1 MQAQKPAPKPPTN
14 PNTANVNKH
23 RLLTGLLLLVSAIGF
38 GQADDTTAFQ
48 PDSLQAD
55 STQQI
60 LSFDLYP
67 SDGFNYWEERFKGNW
82 AGVFFAINS
91 FDRADYSMYNAPEDG
106 FLEPNFWKSN
116 CLSINLIQASMRLQR
131 NRNFIG
137 LVTGLGLDLQS
148 YSLDAATSIRKGE
161 QGIEPVHLSYEDNQ
175 KSKFSSTYLTLPL
188 LLEFQIP
195 MGNFKRRLYFSG
207 GVIGSLRLASHTKV
221 KYRLDGKRQKLKTPG
236 DFYLRDTRL
245 AGTVRMGYRWINL
258 FATYDFYPLFKD
270 DKGPVLYPF
279 SVGVGLVKF

>member
-1 MQAQKPAPKPPTN
+1 MNKYGWFILLFLLPTAGAFAQN
-14 PNTANVNKH
+14 QDE
-23 RLLTGLLLLVSAIGF
+23 S
-38 GQADDTTAFQ
+38 AFQ
-48 PDSLQAD
+48 PDSQQAD
-55 STQQI
+55 STLHI
-60 LSFDLYP
+60 LSFDLNQTE
-67 SDGFNYWEERFKGNW
+67 GFNFWDERFKGNW
-82 AGVFFAINS
+82 AGVFLAVNG
-91 FDRADYSMYNAPEDG
+91 FDRADYSMYSNSEAG

-137 LVTGLGLDLQS
+137 LVTGLGMDLQS
-148 YSLDAATSIRKGE
+148 YSLDAATSIRKGSNRV
-161 QGIEPVHLSYEDNQ
+161 EPVQLSYEDNQ
-175 KSKFSSTYLTLPL
+175 KSKFSSTYLTVPL

-195 MGNFKRRLYFSG
+195 LGNYNRRLYFSG

-221 KYRLDGKRQKLKTPG
+221 KYRLDGKRQKLKIPG

-270 DKGPVLYPF
+270 GKGPVLYPF

>member
-1 MQAQKPAPKPPTN
+1 M
-14 PNTANVNKH
+14 NKYGWLLFLF
-23 RLLTGLLLLVSAIGF
+23 LLTSAGSF
-38 GQADDTTAFQ
+38 AQNQDTAAFQ

-55 STQQI
+55 STLQI
-60 LSFDLYP
+60 LSFDLNP
-67 SDGFNYWEERFKGNW
+67 SQGFNFWEERFKGNW
-82 AGVFFAINS
+82 AGVFLAVND
-91 FDRADYSMYNAPEDG
+91 FDRADYSMYNGSEDG
-106 FLEPNFWKSN
+106 FLETSLWKSN
-116 CLSINLIQASMRLQR
+116 SLSINPIQVSMRLQR

-148 YSLDAATSIRKGE
+148 YRLDAATSIRKGE

-195 MGNFKRRLYFSG
+195 MGNYNRRLYFSG

-221 KYRLDGKRQKLKTPG
+221 KYRIDGKRQKLKTPG

-245 AGTVRMGYRWINL
+245 SGTIRMGYRWINL

-270 DKGPVLYPF
+270 DRGPVLYPF